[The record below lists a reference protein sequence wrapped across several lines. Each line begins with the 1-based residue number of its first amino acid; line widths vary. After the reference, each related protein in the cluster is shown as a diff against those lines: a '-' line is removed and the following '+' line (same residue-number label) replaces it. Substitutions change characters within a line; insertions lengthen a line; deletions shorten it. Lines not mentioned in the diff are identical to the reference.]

1 MTDLSRENRLIVAV
15 YGSLKRGFYNHR
27 LLERSTFLSDGQVQG
42 FEMFSLGSFPMVT
55 PGRGAIAV
63 ELFEVDHAT
72 FAQLDRLE
80 GFPNFYGRTVVTVST
95 AYCPVQAW
103 LYVGR
108 REQVKGH
115 PRVRSGL
122 WQLEERQWQRR

>member
-1 MTDLSRENRLIVAV
+1 MTDLLRNDRLIVAV

-55 PGRGAIAV
+55 PGRGSIAV

-80 GFPNFYGRTVVTVST
+80 GFPNFYGRTVVTAST

-108 REQVKGH
+108 REQVKDQ